1 MTVSWKPPASDGGSP
16 ITGYILEKRET
27 KALNWTKV
35 NRKPVIERTVKAT
48 GLQEGTE
55 YEFRVIA
62 LNKAGPGKPSA
73 PSKAVYARDPQCKLK
88 VSDIFSMVIST
99 YFCTW
104 YDNCY
109 FNSQILL
116 AHLLSRKWLI
126 LLVIRLA
133 CHGANQPMMEEA
145 LLLVI

>member
-88 VSDIFSMVIST
+88 VSDIFSMFIST

-109 FNSQILL
+109 FNFQILL